1 MRGVALVLVVLGLG
15 VGGCGGDSSTAEGP
29 VSTASASEVGSTETE
44 VPGVSAETASS
55 EVVAESSGARLV
67 SELPEISGPTVL
79 WFWAPG

>member
-1 MRGVALVLVVLGLG
+1 M
-15 VGGCGGDSSTAEGP
+15 
-29 VSTASASEVGSTETE
+29 STASASEVGSTKTE